1 MSFISKKL
9 IRDRFEKLQKET
21 HEYIML
27 ASNLEGVDVLELLTA
42 AFKMQ
47 SGFNKSLS
55 IIDRKKGELE
65 QNSVCAKF
73 AHTADLKKGKS
84 LQSKA
89 QAIE

>member
-55 IIDRKKGELE
+55 IIDRKKVDRENVGVDVKR
-65 QNSVCAKF
+65 VCRARPKR
-73 AHTADLKKGKS
+73 S
-84 LQSKA
+84 S
-89 QAIE
+89 E